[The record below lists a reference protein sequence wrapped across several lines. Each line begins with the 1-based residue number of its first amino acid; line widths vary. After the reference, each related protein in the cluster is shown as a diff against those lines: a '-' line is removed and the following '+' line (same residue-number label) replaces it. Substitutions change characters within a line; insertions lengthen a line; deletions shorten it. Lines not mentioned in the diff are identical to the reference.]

1 MITGNPICTCC
12 YVEEEIDGALGDK
25 AALFKQHYHVKV

>member
-1 MITGNPICTCC
+1 MITCGPICICG
-12 YVEEEIDGALGDK
+12 YAEEEIDEALGDR